1 MGWSLSLPLEG
12 VGNADLEVAQRHAA
26 GDPSAFE
33 DVYARYSG
41 LVFALCQRLSGDPDR
56 ALDLAQEVFLR
67 VDRHLG
73 RFHGR
78 SSLKTW
84 IYRVTVNHCRSA
96 LARRRPEVS
105 LESGL
110 LERGHEPTTSDPG
123 PEQLALGSQLQD
135 RLERALS
142 RIPQPF
148 REAVV
153 LRDIEGLTYDEIAEV
168 LAVPRGTVRSRI
180 ARGREA
186 LRAALGRVR

>member
-1 MGWSLSLPLEG
+1 MAWSLSLPLDG
-12 VGNADLEVAQRHAA
+12 AGSADLDLAQRHAA

-33 DVYARYSG
+33 IVYARYSS
-41 LVFALCQRLSGDPDR
+41 LVFALCQRLAGDPDR

-67 VDRHLG
+67 IDRHLG

-96 LARRRPEVS
+96 LARKRPEIS

-110 LERGHEPTTSDPG
+110 LDRGHEPRTLEPG
-123 PEQLALGSQLQD
+123 PEQLAVGAQIQR
-135 RLERALS
+135 RLERALAE
-142 RIPQPF
+142 IPLAF

-153 LRDIEGLTYDEIAEV
+153 LRDVEGLSYDEIADV

-186 LRAALGRVR
+186 VRAALGRVR

>member
-1 MGWSLSLPLEG
+1 MAWSLSIPIEG
-12 VGNADLEVAQRHAA
+12 VGIADLELVRRHAA
-26 GDPSAFE
+26 GDPVAFE
-33 DVYARYSG
+33 AVYARYST
-41 LVFALCQRLSGDPDR
+41 LVFGLCQRLSGDPER

-67 VDRHLG
+67 IDRHLG

-105 LESGL
+105 LETRILESG
-110 LERGHEPTTSDPG
+110 EEPRAPEPG
-123 PEQLALGSQLQD
+123 PEQAAVGAQIQR
-135 RLERALS
+135 RLERSLAAL
-142 RIPQPF
+142 PHAF

-168 LAVPRGTVRSRI
+168 LAVPPGTVRSRI

-186 LRAALGRVR
+186 LRAALGGMR